1 MSLRKE
7 MKWKQKMKLIQVENN
22 HRQIKTL
29 EEIEILKE
37 ASFKYLLDV
46 KSVIWTSTVN
56 CPSQETEEISTPYK
70 ICWECR
76 INDESPYR

>member
-1 MSLRKE
+1 
-7 MKWKQKMKLIQVENN
+7 MKLIQVENN

-46 KSVIWTSTVN
+46 KSVI
-56 CPSQETEEISTPYK
+56 
-70 ICWECR
+70 
-76 INDESPYR
+76 